1 MTTNSAEYDYIVVGG
16 GTAGAVVA
24 SRLSEDQDVS
34 VALVEWGPS
43 DEHEPRAL
51 MLRRWA
57 EMMESEFD
65 LDYRSVP
72 QPRGNSHIRQ
82 ARARIL
88 GGCSSHNTMIA
99 FRPPARDLEE
109 WVALGAVGWGPDEFL
124 PYYERLA
131 TNILP
136 VAPQHRNPYLQDV
149 IDAAS
154 TALSIPVRERW
165 NPTGFADGAG
175 FLELGYYPETGARS
189 SSSVDYLHRFAGNR
203 HNLQLR
209 LEARAVRI
217 LFDGDGDGD
226 GRGSERRARAV
237 EVTRADGIRER
248 IAARREIILCA
259 GAIDTPRL
267 LLLSG
272 VGPAE
277 GLRDAG
283 VPVVHDLP
291 GVGNNL
297 MDHPE
302 GLVLWEASAPIP
314 DVGASDWDAI
324 ISLRLDPDASAPDI
338 LCHIPLMTLADNS
351 ERLGFVTPRH
361 SLSLTPNV
369 AKPRSRGRVWIES
382 PDPDR
387 PPLIDYGYFTDPE
400 GHDEA
405 VLLAGMRMARRVAA
419 TQPMARWV
427 AREVFP
433 GPEVQSDAELS
444 ELARA
449 AHHTVY
455 HVCGTCRIGAAQD
468 PAAVV
473 DPQLRVRGIAGLR
486 IADASV
492 FPTITTVNTVV
503 TVLMVGERAADLIR
517 LGAPER
523 TAAAGAP

>member
-1 MTTNSAEYDYIVVGG
+1 MTAERSEYDYVVVGG
-16 GTAGAVVA
+16 GTAGAIVA
-24 SRLSEDQDVS
+24 ARLSEERGVT

-65 LDYRSVP
+65 LDYRSVQ

-99 FRPPARDLEE
+99 FRPPARDLQE
-109 WVALGAVGWGPDEFL
+109 WAALGADGWGPDEFL

-136 VAPQHRNPYLQDV
+136 VAAEHRNPYLQDV
-149 IDAAS
+149 IHAAS
-154 TALSIPVRERW
+154 TALSIPIREHW
-165 NPTGFADGAG
+165 NRSGFADGTG
-175 FLELGYYPETGARS
+175 FLELGYYPQTGVRS
-189 SSSVDYLHRFAGNR
+189 SSSVDYLHPIASSRT
-203 HNLQLR
+203 NLLLR

-217 LFDGDGDGD
+217 LFDGDDQ
-226 GRGSERRARAV
+226 GSGGGLERRARAI
-237 EVTRADGIRER
+237 EVVGPDGAREQ
-248 IAARREIILCA
+248 IAARREIVLCA

-272 VGPAE
+272 VGAAE
-277 GLRDAG
+277 DLRDAG
-283 VPVVHDLP
+283 VAVVHDLP
-291 GVGNNL
+291 GVGRNL

-302 GLVLWEASAPIP
+302 GLLLWEASGPIP
-314 DVGASDWDAI
+314 EIGASDWDAI
-324 ISLRLDPDASAPDI
+324 IALRLDPAEPAPDI
-338 LCHIPLMTLADNS
+338 LCHIPLMTLAENS
-351 ERLGFVTPRH
+351 ERLGFVTPSH
-361 SLSLTPNV
+361 SISLTPNV
-369 AKPRSRGRVWIES
+369 AKPRSRGRVWIDS
-382 PDPDR
+382 PDPAR

-419 TQPMARWV
+419 TEPMARWV

-433 GPEVQSDAELS
+433 GPDVRSDRELS

-455 HVCGTCRIGAAQD
+455 HVCGTCRIGAADD
-468 PAAVV
+468 PGAVV

-503 TVLMVGERAADLIR
+503 TVLMIGERAADLIR
-517 LGAPER
+517 SAVSGR
-523 TAAAGAP
+523 